1 MKFYLIRHGDPDY
14 ENDTLTE
21 RGHRE
26 AEALVAYLK
35 SESIDDIVS
44 SPLGRAQDTARHT
57 AESLGLPVTV
67 EPWMAELSLRVDSE
81 VHRAAWDIHGHVM
94 RNPEYLRDPSA
105 LELIPDMPVGPV
117 RDVVDEIRRNSDKFL
132 ASLGYVRDG
141 GVYRIEKQND
151 QKIAVFAHGG
161 FGLSWLSVLLEIPL
175 PLMWSGFFLHTS
187 SVTQI
192 LFDERSDNLAT
203 PRCLMVSALPHLF
216 AASLE
221 PGRAGIRANYS

>member
-21 RGHRE
+21 RGHQE

-44 SPLGRAQDTARHT
+44 SPLGRAQDTARYT
-57 AESLGLPVTV
+57 AESLGLPVSV

-81 VHRAAWDIHGHVM
+81 VHRAAWDIHGHVL
-94 RNPEYLRDPSA
+94 RNPEYLQDLSA

-117 RDVVDEIRRNSDKFL
+117 RDVVEEIRRNSDKFL

-141 GVYRIEKQND
+141 GVYRIEKQNARR
-151 QKIAVFAHGG
+151 IAIFAHGG
-161 FGLSWLSVLLEIPL
+161 FGLSWLSILLEIPL

-203 PRCLMVSALPHLF
+203 PRCLMMSALPHLF

-221 PGRAGIRANYS
+221 PGKMGIRANYT